1 MTFKNPILS
10 GMYPDPSIC
19 RNGEDYFLVT
29 SSFEYFPA
37 LPVFHSRDLVHW
49 QQIGHGIDRPQQ
61 MILDIQRPSSDNGT
75 YAPTIRFHEGWFYLI
90 CTVVRSEGKS
100 GHFSG
105 NFVVKTRDPFAGWS
119 EPIWI
124 PEVDGIDPSLFFEDG
139 KVYLTASRY
148 RPLEGIDWHCEVYL
162 QELDSSS
169 FQPISEPQV
178 LTDGAIKNA
187 TAAEAPHLYKR
198 DEKYY
203 LFIAEGGTAHN
214 HAVTVFRA
222 DAITGPYQVCPQN
235 PILTHR
241 HLGQNFPIVG
251 VGHADWVETQNGE
264 CWMVCLGMRPYGG
277 YHYNLGRETFLVPMT
292 WEDGWPVVSAGHGKV
307 LPEYPKPN
315 LPAAPFP
322 DTSLDGT
329 TQGGT
334 VRVSTSPDSTWGFGE
349 TLGLEWN
356 FLRTPTQAWWSLLEE
371 PGSLAV
377 QLLPA
382 QLSEPCNVAFIA
394 RRQQH
399 MNFRASVTLEFKPNL
414 ESHQENPECAGMV
427 LFYSDEFHFRFIKT
441 AHTLELI
448 QRKAGQESSLAKVEC
463 PDSIVTLEI
472 SALGQ
477 EYQFAYGTSEDSD
490 LLGKVDGRVLSAAT
504 AGGFVGTYV
513 GMYASSNGQPSS
525 STAYFSGFE
534 YYEDV

>member
-1 MTFKNPILS
+1 MTFQNPILS

-37 LPVFHSRDLVHW
+37 LPIFHSRDLVHW
-49 QQIGHGIDRPQQ
+49 QQIGHGIDRPEQ

-75 YAPTIRFHEGWFYLI
+75 YAPTIRFFEGWFYLI
-90 CTVVRSEGKS
+90 CTVVRSEGV
-100 GHFSG
+100 SG
-105 NFVVKTRDPFAGWS
+105 NFVVKTRDPFSGWS
-119 EPIWI
+119 QPIWM

-162 QELDSSS
+162 QQLDPMTL
-169 FQPISEPQV
+169 QPISEAQV

-187 TAAEAPHLYKR
+187 TAAEAPHIYKR

-203 LFIAEGGTAHN
+203 LFISEGGTAHQ

-222 DAITGPYQVCPQN
+222 DVITGPYQVCPQN

-277 YHYNLGRETFLVPMT
+277 YHYNLGRETFLVPMI
-292 WEDGWPVVSAGHGKV
+292 WEDGWPVVSAGHGRI

-315 LPAAPFP
+315 LPEYIHLAQHN
-322 DTSLDGT
+322 SLQQSVKNRT
-329 TQGGT
+329 
-334 VRVSTSPDSTWGFGE
+334 GFGE

-356 FLRTPTQAWWSLLEE
+356 FLRTPTQAWWSLLER
-371 PGSLAV
+371 PGSLSLN
-377 QLLPA
+377 LLPA
-382 QLSEPCNVAFIA
+382 QLSEHCNVAFIA

-399 MNFRASVTLEFKPNL
+399 MNFHSSVTLEFEPSL
-414 ESHQENPECAGMV
+414 ETECAGMV
-427 LFYSDEFHFRFIKT
+427 LFYSDEFHFRFVKT

-448 QRKAGQESSLAKVEC
+448 QRKAGQESSLAKIEC
-463 PDSIVTLEI
+463 HASTVTLEI
-472 SALGQ
+472 SAVGQ
-477 EYQFAYGTSEDSD
+477 EYRFVFALEGVKHTLATVNGSM
-490 LLGKVDGRVLSAAT
+490 LSAAT
-504 AGGFVGTYV
+504 AGGFVGTYI
-513 GMYASSNGQPSS
+513 GLYASSNGIPSS
-525 STAYFSGFE
+525 NTAHFTDFAYHR
-534 YYEDV
+534 D